1 MSTVIS
7 GESAKIYQFPLRGR
21 FVGQRRDASE
31 AAPAPAY
38 AQAVPTTYGEAW
50 YHEEAIREAEQSRKR
65 PPS

>member
-21 FVGQRRDASE
+21 FAGQRRDGSE
-31 AAPAPAY
+31 AAPTPAY
-38 AQAVPTTYGEAW
+38 AQVVPTTYGEAW
-50 YHEEAIREAEQSRKR
+50 YHEEAIREAEQLRKR